1 MRSISISFGAGSNSS
16 GDANHSICS
25 AILWGGLKLAR
36 HDIEL
41 WIYVTG
47 LNSVRFSHV
56 TETQVIQLALPRSNL
71 KRIISG
77 GGVPGI
83 ADRERV
89 SSAFAQCL
97 NAGFTASQTR
107 VEEFHAIVI
116 G

>member
-1 MRSISISFGAGSNSS
+1 MTSTGEWTRTQSDLLFG
-16 GDANHSICS
+16 
-25 AILWGGLKLAR
+25 GG
-36 HDIEL
+36 
-41 WIYVTG
+41 
-47 LNSVRFSHV
+47 
-56 TETQVIQLALPRSNL
+56 QVIHLALPRSNL

-97 NAGFTASQTR
+97 NAGFTASQTP
-107 VEEFHAIVI
+107 VEEFHAVVI